1 MRRYE
6 IVKNLDI
13 QNPVKRLGKINIQIF
28 ANKPVDLTEGEQVR
42 YQNTV
47 MKRLGGVNTK
57 PLERYMAKSTSNSAK
72 GSIFYVGGQLIARDR
87 GSNVNGAG
95 NNFNDITGV
104 DSGKLITSI
113 LVQPTAMETPVWVDD
128 REFDKSQLGEQGA
141 IVDMQVESIY
151 AGLDKRLSTLFK
163 DCITD
168 KKRTVKNTNNQ
179 SIDITIPEANF
190 MGDKAKPF
198 SEQVKLFKRA
208 MRRAKKYA
216 KATNKLIAIVTGEEG
231 MTELED
237 CKEFTNKDW
246 VTINGETPN
255 QTGEPLRKLLGGYTE
270 ELFTFDQVMYPREET
285 EGYILIIVQDAFGQD
300 TKKAEIKPT
309 IDYVKHKKAYF
320 MDVEVSN
327 ATELLQGEGFIVFS
341 YKRDLD
347 MKKAPITKS
356 YEPTQAQEMAK
367 ELAAVMKVNN
377 EELMKSIKTMV
388 QKEVEKAVWKETPVG
403 TTGHQ
408 EQQEAPEVP
417 KTKVASK

>member
-1 MRRYE
+1 MQKP
-6 IVKNLDI
+6 I
-13 QNPVKRLGKINIQIF
+13 KRLGGINIQIF
-28 ANKPVDLTEGEQVR
+28 ANKPVDLTEGEQLR

-72 GSIFYVGGQLIARDR
+72 GSIFYVGGQLTARDR
-87 GSNVNGAG
+87 GSNANGAN

-128 REFDKSQLGEQGA
+128 REFDKTQLSEQGA

-151 AGLDKRLSTLFK
+151 AGLDKRISELFK
-163 DCITD
+163 NCITA

-179 SIDITIPEANF
+179 NIDITIPASNF
-190 MGDKAKPF
+190 MGDKTKPF
-198 SEQVKLFKRA
+198 SEQVKTFKRA

-216 KATNKLIAIVTGEEG
+216 KATNKLIAIVAGEEG

-255 QTGEPLRKLLGGYTE
+255 QTGEPLKKLLGGYTE
-270 ELFTFDQVMYPREET
+270 ELFTFDQVMYPGEET
-285 EGYILIIVQDAFGQD
+285 EGYIVIMVQDAFGQD

-309 IDYVKHKKAYF
+309 IDYVKFKKAYF

-341 YKRDLD
+341 YLRDTA
-347 MKKAPITKS
+347 MKKAPITKN
-356 YEPTQAQEMAK
+356 YEPTQAQEIAT
-367 ELAAVMKVNN
+367 ELSKVMKLNN
-377 EELMKSIKTMV
+377 EELMKSVRTMV
-388 QKEVEKAVWKETPVG
+388 QQEVERAVWKEKPQVNTVP
-403 TTGHQ
+403 T
-408 EQQEAPEVP
+408 EEAK
-417 KTKVASK
+417 KTSK